1 MNNLDTSSF
10 EEKVRLATHMPE
22 PGSEFADGLWVQI
35 AKQSLPQPARNTSF
49 PRFFPRSVWAVVI
62 ILAIAL
68 ISCLIIGPQRV
79 IAAAQ
84 SLFGYISQVGFIENT
99 EEALALPKPVFQT
112 QNGITLTVDQAVADT
127 NKTIIVYHVEGL
139 PSDAIS
145 SNGPQGN
152 EQLVAPVLRLP
163 DGSIL
168 TMSRASQDIS
178 AGRYEFPP
186 LPKNI
191 QMMTFDLPS
200 LPLVRPGIAPE
211 NWQIPLKLEPANTI
225 QQIGAAYDPQISSP
239 TRDNVFIKLE
249 RVAYKADKTILQVGI
264 YWQNQNWSP
273 VSPGALILKDAAGN
287 VIQMVPGDD
296 ALGQVIQTDDAS
308 VQIAQ
313 SVVTE
318 PTGSSTPVTELHES
332 QTYAFPPLDPS
343 QTYTLSL
350 EKALFQYM
358 NLDQA
363 AFQFDIGKDVTVGQ
377 SWAVNETVVV
387 NGYPIH
393 FIAARYVDGNN
404 VGKIG
409 LQFDIEA
416 PTGVQAVFLEDSSAD
431 LRGGTSSSASMG
443 LPLQSTLYYDPVP
456 DGPINIK
463 VSGISIDLTGP
474 WELQWKP

>member
-10 EEKVRLATHMPE
+10 EEKVRLATQTPE
-22 PGSEFADGLWVQI
+22 PGSEFADGLWAQI
-35 AKQSLPQPARNTSF
+35 AQRSFPQSARNTSF
-49 PRFFPRSVWAVVI
+49 PRFFPRPVWAIVI

-68 ISCLIIGPQRV
+68 VSCLIIGPQRV
-79 IAAAQ
+79 IAAVQ
-84 SLFGYISQVGFIENT
+84 SLFGYISQIGFIDNP

-112 QNGITLTVDQAVADT
+112 QNGVTLTVDQAVADT
-127 NKTIIVYHVEGL
+127 HKTIIVYHVEGL
-139 PSDAIS
+139 PSDAKS
-145 SNGPQGN
+145 TSNDQGN
-152 EQLVAPVLRLP
+152 RQPAVLRLS

-168 TMSRASQDIS
+168 TMTYTNQDIS

-191 QMMTFDLPS
+191 QTMTFELPS

-211 NWQIPLKLEPANTI
+211 NWQIPLKLELANTI

-239 TRDNVFIKLE
+239 TRDDVFIKLE

-273 VSPGALILKDAAGN
+273 VSPGTLILKDAAGN

-296 ALGQVIQTDDAS
+296 ALGQTIQTGDAS

-318 PTGSSTPVTELHES
+318 PTGSSTPVAELHES
-332 QTYAFPPLDPS
+332 QLYAFPPLDPS

-393 FIAARYVDGNN
+393 FIAARCVDGNN

-416 PTGVQAVFLEDSSAD
+416 PTGVQAVFLEDSSPN

-463 VSGISIDLTGP
+463 VSGMSIDLTGP